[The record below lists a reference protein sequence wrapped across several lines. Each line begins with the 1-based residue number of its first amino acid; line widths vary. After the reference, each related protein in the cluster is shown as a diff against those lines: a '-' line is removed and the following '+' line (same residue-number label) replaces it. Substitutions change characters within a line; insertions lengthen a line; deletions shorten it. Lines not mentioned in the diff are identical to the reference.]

1 MRYTLEQITEEQAE
15 ALLPLDDVKVWAKV
29 QYNLEDNLLKRVRKA
44 VILKA
49 EKFTGKL
56 FVRRGV
62 TAWPTSRDYSECNDY
77 PYRNTVLLPYATNT
91 SVTEVLQTDR
101 DGTETPLVS
110 GEGYHVF
117 GLADGRVGF
126 SYSYPHYQNTITYTA
141 GYDVTSDDLDDLIV
155 ACEQMITG
163 FFQHRKEFETGTI
176 VITIPSQAQSILRS
190 YISNP
195 LFV

>member
-1 MRYTLEQITEEQAE
+1 MRYTVEQITEEQAQ
-15 ALLPLDDVKVWAKV
+15 ALLPLDEVKVWAKV
-29 QYNLEDNLLKRVRKA
+29 QYALEDDLLKRVRKA

-56 FVRRGV
+56 FVRRQVQAYPLGD
-62 TAWPTSRDYSECNDY
+62 DYSACGLV
-77 PYRNTVLLPYATNT
+77 RLPYATNVDN
-91 SVTEVLQTDR
+91 VTVIRADKGQEPVLQIEDNGYTLFGYPNGTVKFPYPGYRTDSIH
-101 DGTETPLVS
+101 LV
-110 GEGYHVF
+110 
-117 GLADGRVGF
+117 L
-126 SYSYPHYQNTITYTA
+126 YTT
-141 GYDVTSDDLDDLIV
+141 GYDVSTGDLDDLIV